1 MYFLKLIENYDVRYL
16 YIRILAPL
24 PFIDKPEG
32 RSINQTSLDFKN
44 IYNKTSNL
52 HPYQCELFQKQKS
65 LKNIVVNFSK
75 IWIGIIEFV

>member
-16 YIRILAPL
+16 YIRIFSTFAVYRQTGG
-24 PFIDKPEG
+24 PEYK
-32 RSINQTSLDFKN
+32 STSLDFKN

-52 HPYQCELFQKQKS
+52 HPYQCELFQKQKF

-75 IWIGIIEFV
+75 IWIGIIEYV